1 MPATPASRQLP
12 EGVSLPVLPG
22 SGADRDAGAPRSAP
36 AGNRDERLDRRQW
49 ERWENEGGALF
60 VPPDERSAAGPAGG
74 SR

>member
-1 MPATPASRQLP
+1 M
-12 EGVSLPVLPG
+12 SLAPG
-22 SGADRDAGAPRSAP
+22 SRLGPYQIQSALGAGGMGEVWKA
-36 AGNRDERLDRRQW
+36 RDERLDRRQW